1 MSDLI
6 NRLAHL
12 HDGVPTGVDDAV
24 VDADLKRAH
33 AALVSRRHRRMA
45 VAGAATAA
53 VVTAGSL
60 SYAATA
66 GHGGTRSKVADPA
79 TPTTTSASAATTAS
93 SAPAATSTSAAATH
107 GTAPGL
113 RLAAYTGAQLPG
125 YTIKT
130 VPAGYVLQGISGS
143 VLDIAAK
150 DDHSDLDTFVG
161 KIVVMLNDTDI
172 TEGKPVSVNGH
183 PAHLDDQDGV
193 QLLRYDVGD
202 RHVEV
207 QAWSNVHITAD
218 QLITFAEG
226 VTVLPNAEVGHG

>member
-93 SAPAATSTSAAATH
+93 SAPAATSTSAATH